1 MFKNFMRK
9 HFRKINEIN
18 EKYATPSLV
27 MSRPVKV
34 CLLLL
39 RCYLLLLVGKS
50 LGLQTKGRAN
60 FPEGNCPGTTG
71 QSVCSWAISWA
82 GG

>member
-39 RCYLLLLVGKS
+39 RCYLLLLVGLLLYKFITV
-50 LGLQTKGRAN
+50 LTA
-60 FPEGNCPGTTG
+60 
-71 QSVCSWAISWA
+71 
-82 GG
+82 